1 MKLRRMLA
9 LTLVLMTLM
18 TAPALAENHS
28 GFYQPQENAAMDYDD
43 SESRWSFARSAE
55 SEHFLLFW
63 EAGFGENPLNAAPEM
78 QGRVFGLLGIVMA
91 LAMPAGMAV
100 FGPLADVVSVEVVL
114 IVGGVVTVLVGLVIR
129 ARAPEFQPPGQPA

>member
-1 MKLRRMLA
+1 
-9 LTLVLMTLM
+9 
-18 TAPALAENHS
+18 
-28 GFYQPQENAAMDYDD
+28 
-43 SESRWSFARSAE
+43 
-55 SEHFLLFW
+55 
-63 EAGFGENPLNAAPEM
+63 M

-129 ARAPEFQPPGQPA
+129 ARAPEFRPPQDAQLAS